1 MAKRNLP
8 PLSKLTELEARAV
21 ESMFRLYDYQA
32 KGRISQH
39 AAYKLT
45 CALGFKFSIH
55 SLPVNGTLKDI
66 LLFLDV
72 RVPDPEPALYCQ
84 LHSFTNLVA
93 KPVYELA
100 PISDSANE
108 GLEGDIPGEGNM
120 ATDASAGPLG
130 AASSESL
137 AETESVTS
145 QQTGGSQAMKKIYRG
160 DTEVIST
167 QAINQFMEKLGR
179 PPVSKSQCDL
189 LLTRMLDYDDCS
201 ENTFGHP
208 AVAPEYFTRD
218 FATFAKKSNAL
229 KSFK

>member
-1 MAKRNLP
+1 M
-8 PLSKLTELEARAV
+8 
-21 ESMFRLYDYQA
+21 
-32 KGRISQH
+32 
-39 AAYKLT
+39 
-45 CALGFKFSIH
+45 
-55 SLPVNGTLKDI
+55 PVNGTLKDI

-179 PPVSKSQCDL
+179 PPYPSRNV
-189 LLTRMLDYDDCS
+189 T
-201 ENTFGHP
+201 
-208 AVAPEYFTRD
+208 YF
-218 FATFAKKSNAL
+218 
-229 KSFK
+229 